1 METRATWG
9 AATSQIKCT
18 AEQQTRRLSLGPSLH
33 VGLGVQLRGA
43 LVAGVWE

>member
-18 AEQQTRRLSLGPSLH
+18 AEQQTGWLSLGPSPH
-33 VGLGVQLRGA
+33 VGLGVQRRGA
-43 LVAGVWE
+43 PVAGVWE